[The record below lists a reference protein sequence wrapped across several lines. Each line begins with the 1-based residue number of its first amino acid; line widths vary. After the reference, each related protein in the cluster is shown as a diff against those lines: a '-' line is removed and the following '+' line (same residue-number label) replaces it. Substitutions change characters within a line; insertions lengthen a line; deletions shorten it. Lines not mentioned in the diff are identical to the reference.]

1 MVGEVELDRS
11 QILVDLTLF
20 ERSVKAVIDQF
31 EDLISKYNN
40 QWIAVHDGMVVSSSP
55 SHQKVLEDVDRKG
68 LRRSQVNIRYLTD
81 TPPVMVL

>member
-31 EDLISKYNN
+31 EYLISKYNN

-55 SHQKVLEDVDRKG
+55 SHQKVLDDVDRKG
-68 LRRSQVNIRYLTD
+68 LRRSQVNIQYLTD